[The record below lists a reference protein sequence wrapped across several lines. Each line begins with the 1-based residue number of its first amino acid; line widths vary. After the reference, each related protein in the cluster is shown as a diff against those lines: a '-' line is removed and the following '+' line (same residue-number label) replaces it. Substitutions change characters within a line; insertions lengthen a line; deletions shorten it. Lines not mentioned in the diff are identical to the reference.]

1 MFFPTLYALAFLS
14 ALATFGSVR
23 PASTTTSTISTIR
36 TSTISITVSTGTTSL
51 KPTSVTASAPAA
63 TTICKVEYISP
74 PISASTAGTAV
85 YGLQLGSPSG
95 TSLVTSTAILKTKGF
110 AQGWNYAYGGFG
122 VEDECNYFWLN
133 IGNSTVSYKPLTW
146 DFDNQISRNWVVA
159 ANGTVSATATSQY
172 GATSN
177 FLACETGVNQWAL
190 YLQTGTDGPPSAIA
204 CATTQLR
211 LGTLANLR

>member
-1 MFFPTLYALAFLS
+1 MFFPTLCALAFLS

-23 PASTTTSTISTIR
+23 PASTTTSTIITIH
-36 TSTISITVSTGTTSL
+36 TSTVSTTVFTGTTSL
-51 KPTSVTASAPAA
+51 KPTSVTASAPAG

-74 PISASTAGTAV
+74 PINASTAGTAV

-95 TSLVTSTAILKTKGF
+95 TSLGF
-110 AQGWNYAYGGFG
+110 AQGWNYAYGGLG

-177 FLACETGVNQWAL
+177 FLACETGANQWTL

-204 CATTQLR
+204 LPMMTDVSPKPKYVA
-211 LGTLANLR
+211 

>member
-1 MFFPTLYALAFLS
+1 MFFPTLCALAFLS

-23 PASTTTSTISTIR
+23 PASTTTSTIITIH
-36 TSTISITVSTGTTSL
+36 TSTVSTTVFTGTTSL
-51 KPTSVTASAPAA
+51 KPTSVTASAPAG

-74 PISASTAGTAV
+74 PIN
-85 YGLQLGSPSG
+85 
-95 TSLVTSTAILKTKGF
+95 
-110 AQGWNYAYGGFG
+110 GWNYAYGGLG

-177 FLACETGVNQWAL
+177 FLACETGANQWTL

-204 CATTQLR
+204 LPMMTDVSPKPKYVA
-211 LGTLANLR
+211 